1 MQKKSKATL
10 IKELREILHPSRFT
24 GMSGKMAAILGYILG
39 VKWTEPEITEL
50 SITSDGFLVT
60 TSHFLGTA
68 SDLETN
74 IRNLF
79 EVVDLSP
86 EHREVFNELFRDK
99 VSDFRANHLRPVF

>member
-1 MQKKSKATL
+1 MQKKSKAIL
-10 IKELREILHPSRFT
+10 INELREILHPSRFT
-24 GMSGKMAAILGYILG
+24 DMSGMMAAILGYILG
-39 VKWTEPEITEL
+39 VKWTEPAITGL
-50 SITSDGFLVT
+50 SITSDGFLVSM
-60 TSHFLGTA
+60 SHFLGAA

-99 VSDFRANHLRPVF
+99 VSDFRAKHLRPVF